1 MSPSSSSSS
10 SSSSVS
16 VIGLFNG
23 ITGGSEASFDQAH
36 LNGQGNGRPAREGW
50 LPASQPASLTL
61 HSLTL
66 CAQNLLNK
74 LSECVCERNQQKEG
88 DAADDNV
95 LVVLVGELG
104 PASEKLS
111 LFYFIFLTVFTHTV
125 CQMTKAIFCFFLA
138 PHYLLTSVVLVL
150 RKFVLKMI
158 IL

>member
-1 MSPSSSSSS
+1 M
-10 SSSSVS
+10 
-16 VIGLFNG
+16 
-23 ITGGSEASFDQAH
+23 
-36 LNGQGNGRPAREGW
+36 
-50 LPASQPASLTL
+50 
-61 HSLTL
+61 
-66 CAQNLLNK
+66 
-74 LSECVCERNQQKEG
+74 CERNQQKEG

-111 LFYFIFLTVFTHTV
+111 LFYFIFLTVFTHSLLND
-125 CQMTKAIFCFFLA
+125 QSDFLFFLA